1 MPRRGVL
8 VPGLPRLPKQP
19 LLDFGILV
27 VIVWL
32 LSGNWA
38 AQTRTKDTMP
48 DESPIK
54 QLAEELYETLPAWP
68 EADDFVEALVAA
80 VAKLGLVVVR
90 AEGQQEKP

>member
-1 MPRRGVL
+1 
-8 VPGLPRLPKQP
+8 
-19 LLDFGILV
+19 
-27 VIVWL
+27 
-32 LSGNWA
+32 
-38 AQTRTKDTMP
+38 MP